1 MRKVSRAAKR
11 AKIVE
16 DRDEII
22 RETDAKRLLA
32 TAKRASEAAQS
43 KKIADAAAALLA
55 KKNSDKAAEMA
66 KQRDIHLQTCFAAN
80 HAASMGAVVRGM
92 SEVALKK
99 AITWMEAFKSQG
111 IFTPWAIS
119 PA

>member
-11 AKIVE
+11 TKIVE
-16 DRDEII
+16 DRDEIT

-32 TAKRASEAAQS
+32 TAKRESESAQS

-66 KQRDIHLQTCFAAN
+66 KQRDIHLQTCFAAK

-99 AITWMEAFKSQG
+99 AITWMGEFKSQG